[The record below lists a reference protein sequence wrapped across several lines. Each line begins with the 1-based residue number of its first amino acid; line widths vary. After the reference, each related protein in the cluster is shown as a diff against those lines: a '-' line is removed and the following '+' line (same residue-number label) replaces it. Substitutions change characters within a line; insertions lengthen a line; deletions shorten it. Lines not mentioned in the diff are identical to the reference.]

1 MTRLQKS
8 VPILHSPC
16 PTGISSYIR
25 IILQIDKKY
34 NSKMSAIDKC
44 AQFESFCIK
53 SISNAIAVFKE
64 LPIIYFLDT
73 K

>member
-1 MTRLQKS
+1 
-8 VPILHSPC
+8 
-16 PTGISSYIR
+16 
-25 IILQIDKKY
+25 
-34 NSKMSAIDKC
+34 MSAIDKC